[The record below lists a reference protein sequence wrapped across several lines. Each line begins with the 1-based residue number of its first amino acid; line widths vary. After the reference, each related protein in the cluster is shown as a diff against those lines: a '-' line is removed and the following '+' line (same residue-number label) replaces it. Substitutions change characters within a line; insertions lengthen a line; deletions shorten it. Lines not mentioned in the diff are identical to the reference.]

1 MRPLHAWTASSMAFC
16 LLLDPRKVKGRRA
29 RGKHQT
35 PKFAEVETLSL
46 RHVRRGEGGKR
57 LQRTTTGPQ
66 RKAAAGPAASAQMQ
80 HSSSGSLVLR
90 CRRGRNYL
98 PRSALGSGG
107 TCGRI
112 NVSQFVTYHPCKTW
126 VPQARGTHRAT
137 KGGCLW
143 KMGAKTPPGEK
154 TPLTEAHGAPHAS
167 NQSDAAMPAVEPIT
181 WSKRYNVVLQV
192 RNR

>member
-1 MRPLHAWTASSMAFC
+1 MAFC

-29 RGKHQT
+29 RGKHD
-35 PKFAEVETLSL
+35 AEVRGGLNSL
-46 RHVRRGEGGKR
+46 LCVTCGAAKGGSVYSGPPHV
-57 LQRTTTGPQ
+57 LPPQ

-112 NVSQFVTYHPCKTW
+112 NISQFVTYHPCKTW